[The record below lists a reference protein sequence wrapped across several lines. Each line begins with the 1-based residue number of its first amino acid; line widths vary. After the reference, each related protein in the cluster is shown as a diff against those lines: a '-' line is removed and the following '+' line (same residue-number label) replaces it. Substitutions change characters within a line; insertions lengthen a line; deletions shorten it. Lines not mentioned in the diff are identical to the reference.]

1 MMGKYLRSTRGAAA
15 AELALWLAV
24 LFVPVLN
31 VVDLGF
37 YCFQAIQVRTAA
49 QAAAQSAEELCG
61 AKSQTTFPAS
71 QNCTGL
77 SSQLTAAAQSTSL
90 GTQVTVVTATT
101 ATTYTTEGYYC
112 SDASGVLTAT
122 PADPATKK
130 TTPTNPWALN
140 AASSTITSFP
150 ADCTSVNAKNTGNP
164 GDYLAVTVTYTY
176 APLFRG
182 VSVANLF
189 GGAITQTSW
198 IRLG

>member
-1 MMGKYLRSTRGAAA
+1 MMGRYLRGTRGAAA

-24 LFVPVLN
+24 LVVPVLN

-37 YCFQAIQVRTAA
+37 YCFQAIQVRAAA

-71 QNCTGL
+71 ANCTGL
-77 SSQLTAAAQSTSL
+77 SSQLTSAAQSTSL
-90 GTQVTVVTATT
+90 GTQVTVA
-101 ATTYTTEGYYC
+101 ASSTEGYYC
-112 SDASGVLTAT
+112 SDASGTLVATSPANRKINPWLYTAT
-122 PADPATKK
+122 SGM
-130 TTPTNPWALN
+130 TP
-140 AASSTITSFP
+140 FP
-150 ADCTSVNAKNTGNP
+150 ADCTGVNANNTGNP

-189 GGAITQTSW
+189 GGAITHTSW